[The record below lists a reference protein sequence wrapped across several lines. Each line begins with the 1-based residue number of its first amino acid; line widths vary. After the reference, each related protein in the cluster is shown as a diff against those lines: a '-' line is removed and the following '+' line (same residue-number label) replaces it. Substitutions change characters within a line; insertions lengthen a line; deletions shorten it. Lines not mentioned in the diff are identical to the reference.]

1 VKKAASR
8 FLFAIGIL
16 LLALS
21 LNPMCAMLREAA
33 VRHSIESRY
42 IVNHADMKDGF
53 PAILQTSEIT
63 VFGRHV
69 KITEEKTGRQ
79 APSTYWDR
87 EEHVPPGD
95 IVKVQIELDGSK
107 IAEPTEMWLSNRA
120 RGSRYF
126 SWLDVLTVKDR
137 ETGENQIAIV
147 QRLTNDQERMDKR
160 QWRIIYVH
168 ENGEWEQETFSY
180 PERSHFQ
187 LGVKLVMVS
196 GTSLMA
202 MGYYS
207 DILQVY
213 PSLIFP
219 LLYPWGSAAFKQ
231 SDSTPRTR
239 CRYRRR
245 QAAVLPPCCRP

>member
-1 VKKAASR
+1 MTSPASR
-8 FLFAIGIL
+8 IL
-16 LLALS
+16 LAAGIILLAFS
-21 LNPMCAMLREAA
+21 IIPMYAMLREEMI
-33 VRHSIESRY
+33 HQSIENRY
-42 IVNHADMKDGF
+42 AVNHADMKDGF
-53 PAILQTSEIT
+53 PAILQSSEIT
-63 VFGRHV
+63 VNGRRI
-69 KITEEKTGRQ
+69 KIMEENTGRL
-79 APSTYWDR
+79 APATPWDL

-107 IAEPTEMWLSNRA
+107 IAEPAEMWLSNRE

-137 ETGENQIAIV
+137 TTGENQIAIV
-147 QRLTNDQERMDKR
+147 QRLTDDRERMDKR
-160 QWRIIYVH
+160 QWRIIFVH
-168 ENGEWEQETFSY
+168 GNGEWEQETFSY
-180 PERSHFQ
+180 SERFRFP

-219 LLYPWGSAAFKQ
+219 LLYPWVSSAAGFALVAVSLIGACRNVK
-231 SDSTPRTR
+231 RT
-239 CRYRRR
+239 
-245 QAAVLPPCCRP
+245 A